1 MDSHA
6 QQFYTVAE
14 VAQMTRVSGMTIY
27 RLIKAG
33 ELRALRVGHSYRVP
47 AQALDDYLA
56 SGGSEWPGDNRAVGA

>member
-1 MDSHA
+1 MDRHP
-6 QQFYTVAE
+6 QQYYTVAE
-14 VAQMTRVSGMTIY
+14 VAQMMRVSGMTIY

-56 SGGSEWPGDNRAVGA
+56 SGGSQWPEDTRVVGA